1 MNAKIITVWGAN
13 GSGKTTVAANLA
25 AALADRDMM
34 VGIISSKLTYGELQ
48 SIFGKRVEQDKGIYK
63 AISNGCNTKN
73 MFEVTSNPNLFVLSP
88 PNTFDGML
96 LTAISA
102 DTVRELIEDSTIRFD
117 YVIIDGSEELNNPV
131 SSIGLTMSNKVIRV
145 YKVCTKDCIWH
156 KAMENLTDL
165 IHIRNKTI
173 TVINGY
179 DKSCDKMAF
188 LNCLDTKP
196 DFELPFVVNCPVL
209 TNSGK
214 LIYNSKLA
222 NGQYKKII
230 QKLASQVMLGG

>member
-1 MNAKIITVWGAN
+1 MNAKIVTVWGAN
-13 GSGKTTVAANLA
+13 GSGKTTVAVNLA

-48 SIFGKRVEQDKGIYK
+48 SVFGKRVEPDKGIYK

-73 MFEVTSNPNLFVLSP
+73 MFEATDNPNLFILSP
-88 PNTFDGML
+88 PNVFDGML

-102 DTVRELIEDSTIRFD
+102 DTVKDLIEDSTIRFD
-117 YVIIDGSEELNNPV
+117 YIIIDGSEELNNPI
-131 SSIGLTMSNKVIRV
+131 SSIGLTLSNKIVRV
-145 YKVCTKDCIWH
+145 YKVCAKDCVWH

-165 IHIRNKTI
+165 IHIRSKTI

-188 LNCLDTKP
+188 LRGEDYTENQLIGDALN
-196 DFELPFVVNCPVL
+196 F
-209 TNSGK
+209 SGPK
-214 LIYNSKLA
+214 M
-222 NGQYKKII
+222 
-230 QKLASQVMLGG
+230 LASTRLNEIAKKNGYDR

>member
-13 GSGKTTVAANLA
+13 GSGKTTVAVNLA
-25 AALADRDMM
+25 VALADRDLM
-34 VGIISSKLTYGELQ
+34 VGIISSKLIYGELQ
-48 SIFGKRVEQDKGIYK
+48 SVFGKRVENEKGIYK

-73 MFEVTSNPNLFVLSP
+73 MFEATDNPNLFILSP
-88 PNTFDGML
+88 PNVFDGML

-102 DTVRELIEDSTIRFD
+102 DTVKDLIADSTIRFD
-117 YVIIDGSEELNNPV
+117 YIIIDGSEELNNPI
-131 SSIGLTMSNKVIRV
+131 SSIGLTMSNKIIRV
-145 YKVCTKDCIWH
+145 YKVCAKDCIWH

-165 IHIRNKTI
+165 IHIRGKTI
-173 TVINGY
+173 TVVNAY
-179 DKSCDKMAF
+179 DKTCDKLAF
-188 LNCLDTKP
+188 LNALDVKP
-196 DFELPFVVNCPVL
+196 DFELPFVSNCSVL

-222 NGQYKKII
+222 NTHYKKTI